1 VRTIQFTIDYSPNRV
16 RSLDLVIWS
25 LDLVMWS
32 LDIAKPYLYPTVL
45 YSLSTLSMIIIG
57 KDDARKQHKA

>member
-1 VRTIQFTIDYSPNRV
+1 LLNRV

-32 LDIAKPYLYPTVL
+32 LDIAKPF
-45 YSLSTLSMIIIG
+45 
-57 KDDARKQHKA
+57 K